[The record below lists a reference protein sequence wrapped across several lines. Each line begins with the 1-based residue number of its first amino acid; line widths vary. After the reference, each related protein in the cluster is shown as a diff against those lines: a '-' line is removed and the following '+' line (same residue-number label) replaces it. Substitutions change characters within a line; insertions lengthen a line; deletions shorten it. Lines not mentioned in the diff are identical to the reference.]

1 MNAPNTALSKFAP
14 AEGGLAVIG
23 NPEAMLDQARKVAD
37 CLMRLV
43 EEKQLYLT
51 VGKRKHLYV
60 EAWET
65 LAHFYGIT
73 AKVTEVR
80 PVIDEITG
88 AAGFEATADA
98 IHMPTGAVISS
109 ARSMCLN
116 NEDNWNERPKYEG
129 KGNDR
134 KQTGTVAVPT
144 FQLAS
149 MAQTRAVGQVLRNVL
164 AFVVTLAGYQTTPD
178 EEMTGNEPTS
188 TKTDSGNAQPIGP
201 GKISEPQRKRLFAI
215 AKESSCPTNNLV
227 LLFQR
232 KYGFRQAFD
241 ITKDKYDALIED
253 VRNWQKVPEAQPTPA
268 KEGAA

>member
-1 MNAPNTALSKFAP
+1 MAEAITKFAP
-14 AEGGLAVIG
+14 AEGGLSVIG
-23 NPEAMLDQARKVAD
+23 NPDAMLDQARKVAD
-37 CLMRLV
+37 CLMKLV

-51 VGKRKHLYV
+51 VGRRKHLYV

-73 AKVTEVR
+73 AKVTDVR

-116 NEDNWNERPKYEG
+116 NEENWNERPKYEG
-129 KGNDR
+129 SGGQR
-134 KQTGTVAVPT
+134 RQIGVVAVPT

-149 MAQTRAVGQVLRNVL
+149 MAQTRAVGKVLRNVL
-164 AFVVTLAGYQTTPD
+164 AFVVTLAGYQTTPA
-178 EEMTGNEPTS
+178 EEMTGNETQAA
-188 TKTDSGNAQPIGP
+188 KAQPEQAN
-201 GKISEPQRKRLFAI
+201 GKNGDANRISDPQRKRLFAI
-215 AKESSCPTNNLV
+215 AKEVGCPMNNLV
-227 LLFQR
+227 LLFQK
-232 KYGFRQAFD
+232 KYHFQQAFE
-241 ITKDKYDALIED
+241 ITREKYDALVED
-253 VRNWQKVPEAQPTPA
+253 VRKWQQIPEAKPEPP